1 MALLE
6 KEKIDLLVTFRN
18 VNVFW
23 REKEKIYEDSLSFLQ
38 KKMFLE
44 NYVIYS
50 NQINKDDFSN
60 LLAWAQSLEDLTKTK
75 KVKFF

>member
-18 VNVFW
+18 LNVFF

-50 NQINKDDFSN
+50 NQINKEDFSN

-75 KVKFF
+75 KV